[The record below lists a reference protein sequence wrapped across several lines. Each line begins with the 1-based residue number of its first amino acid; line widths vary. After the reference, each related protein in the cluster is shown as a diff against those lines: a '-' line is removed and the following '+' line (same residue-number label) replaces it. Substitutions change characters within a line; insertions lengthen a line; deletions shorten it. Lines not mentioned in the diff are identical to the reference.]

1 MNNCW
6 IKKDKSNTS
15 AIADMLEQTDMIN
28 ITINGKDV
36 QTKDSFFK
44 HMEEALSFPE
54 KCNGKYARFEDS
66 MTDLSWFPQD
76 RGICIIIT
84 GYDEFLKND
93 FKNKGI
99 IEEIFKKTVIPF
111 WTDGVMKYVKGG
123 KPRKFFVI
131 IEE

>member
-1 MNNCW
+1 MNNCS

-15 AIADMLEQTDMIN
+15 IISDMNEQTDMIIIN
-28 ITINGKDV
+28 IDGKEV

-66 MTDLSWFPQD
+66 MTDLSWLPQD
-76 RGICIIIT
+76 RGICIIIN

-93 FKNKGI
+93 LKNKTI
-99 IEEIFKKTVIPF
+99 IEEIFKKNVIPF
-111 WTDGVMKYVKGG
+111 WTDGVTKYVKGG
-123 KPRKFFVI
+123 KPRKCFVI
-131 IEE
+131 ET